1 MADQNNTIA
10 NLARSGRMRIAA
22 ALLVT
27 ALVGGSLGVII
38 LRGENAGNALL
49 YSGLDLEEAA
59 EIAGRLDTANISYSL
74 EGGGS
79 AIFVNRARVDQARM
93 MLSEQ
98 GLPTRGSV
106 GWEIFDKSDSFGA
119 TTFVQ
124 NINKIRALEGELS
137 RTIASLDLVTAARV
151 HLVLPERTLFQRE
164 GEKPKATVVLGLTGS
179 SMNGEKV
186 RAIRNLVASAVP
198 GLAVSSITIV
208 DDEGRMLAAGTDS
221 EEGGGLA
228 GAMGDERKV
237 ALEEQQ
243 RRKVLEIVENIAGIG
258 AARVQVSLDV
268 DFNRITQSQETFDPD
283 GRVIRSSS
291 TIENSSS
298 SSDSDGQ
305 EGVTV
310 GNNVPGEEQAAP
322 EAEATSQSSQSSTE
336 ETVNYEI
343 SRSTRTE
350 IIEGGRIQRMTVAVA
365 VDDKRVPGVDG
376 EPATFEPRAPEE
388 IDRILTLVKSAV
400 GFDESRGDVITVEN
414 ISFARPEAS
423 LDGAEP
429 PGPFDFD
436 KFDIVRGVE
445 IGALLITAL
454 MLVFFVLRPLIKGL
468 ISRSEDD
475 QDLSLPA
482 PGANKRALPPGGG
495 HQPPTAVGVP
505 DPDLSGISSE
515 PPGPSEPGIDVA
527 RISGQVKASSIKKM
541 SEVVNQHPDESL
553 SIIRTWLAEPNREA
567 V

>member
-1 MADQNNTIA
+1 MAEQENTIA

-22 ALLVT
+22 ALVVT

-38 LRGENAGNALL
+38 LRGDNAGNALL

-59 EIAGRLDTANISYSL
+59 EIAGRLETANIRYSL

-79 AIFVNRARVDQARM
+79 ALFVNRSKVDQARM

-106 GWEIFDKSDSFGA
+106 GWEIFDKTDSFGA
-119 TTFVQ
+119 TSFVQ

-137 RTIASLDLVTAARV
+137 RTISSLDLVSAARV
-151 HLVLPERTLFQRE
+151 HLVLPERPLFQRD
-164 GEKPKATVVLGLTGS
+164 GEQPKATVVLGLTGS

-198 GLAVSSITIV
+198 GLAVSAITIV
-208 DDEGRMLAAGTDS
+208 DDQGRMLAAGS
-221 EEGGGLA
+221 EAGEDGGMT
-228 GAMGDERKV
+228 GAMGDDRKV

-243 RRKVLEIVENIAGIG
+243 RLKVLEIVENIAGIG

-268 DFNRITQSQETFDPD
+268 DFNRVTQSQETFDPD
-283 GRVIRSSS
+283 GRVLRSSS
-291 TIENSSS
+291 TIENSSNS
-298 SSDSDGQ
+298 RDN
-305 EGVTV
+305 EGRETVTV
-310 GNNVPGEEQAAP
+310 TNNIPGAENAET
-322 EAEATSQSSQSSTE
+322 EAQPTSQSSQTSTE

-350 IIEGGRIQRMTVAVA
+350 VIEGGRVQRMTVAVA
-365 VDDKRVPGVDG
+365 VDDKRIPGVDG
-376 EPATFEPRAPEE
+376 EPATYESRTPEE

-400 GFDESRGDVITVEN
+400 GFDEARGDVITVEN
-414 ISFARPEAS
+414 IAFARPDAS
-423 LDGAEP
+423 LEDAVA

-436 KFDIVRGVE
+436 KFDVARGVE

-454 MLVFFVLRPLIKGL
+454 MLVFFVLRPLVKGL
-468 ISRSEDD
+468 MSRSDDDD
-475 QDLSLPA
+475 QLGLTGDSSTRRAIAPA
-482 PGANKRALPPGGG
+482 ANNAPP
-495 HQPPTAVGVP
+495 AAAGVP
-505 DPDLSGISSE
+505 DPDLSGIAE
-515 PPGPSEPGIDVA
+515 PPARSDPGIDVT

-541 SEVVNQHPDESL
+541 SEVVGQYPDESVA
-553 SIIRTWLAEPNREA
+553 IIRTWLAEPSAESR
-567 V
+567 

>member
-1 MADQNNTIA
+1 MAEQQNTIA

-59 EIAGRLDTANISYSL
+59 EIAGRLETANIRYSL

-79 AIFVNRARVDQARM
+79 AIFVNRSRVDQARM

-106 GWEIFDKSDSFGA
+106 GWEIFDKSDSFGQ

-124 NINKIRALEGELS
+124 NINKIRALEGELA

-151 HLVLPERTLFQRE
+151 HLVLPERPLFQRE
-164 GEKPKATVVLGLTGS
+164 GEKPKATVVLGLTGNA
-179 SMNGEKV
+179 MNGEKV

-198 GLAVSSITIV
+198 GLAVSAITIV
-208 DDEGRMLAAGTDS
+208 DDQGRMLAAGS
-221 EEGGGLA
+221 EAGEDGGLS
-228 GAMGDERKV
+228 GAMGEERKV

-243 RRKVLEIVENIAGIG
+243 RQKVLEIVENIAGIG

-268 DFNRITQSQETFDPD
+268 DFNRVTESQEIFDPD

-291 TIENSSS
+291 TLENSSNS
-298 SSDSDGQ
+298 RDNQ
-305 EGVTV
+305 QREGVTV
-310 GNNVPGEEQAAP
+310 ANNIPDGEDIQT
-322 EAEATSQSSQSSTE
+322 EAQPTSQSSQTSTE

-350 IIEGGRIQRMTVAVA
+350 VIEGGRVQRMTVAVA
-365 VDDKRVPGVDG
+365 VDDKRIPGVDG
-376 EPATFEPRAPEE
+376 EPATFEPRSPEE

-400 GFDESRGDVITVEN
+400 GFNEERGDVITVEN
-414 ISFARPEAS
+414 IAFARPEAS
-423 LDGAEP
+423 LEDATA

-436 KFDIVRGVE
+436 KFDVVRGVE

-454 MLVFFVLRPLIKGL
+454 MLVLFVLRPLVQGL
-468 ISRSEDD
+468 MSRSDD
-475 QDLSLPA
+475 DGQLGLDGPA
-482 PGANKRALPPGGG
+482 PGQRKISSGANNA
-495 HQPPTAVGVP
+495 PPTAAGVP
-505 DPDLSGISSE
+505 DPDLSGIAE
-515 PPGPSEPGIDVA
+515 PPAPTDPGIDVA
-527 RISGQVKASSIKKM
+527 RISGRVKASSIKKM
-541 SEVVNQHPDESL
+541 SEVVSQHPDESL
-553 SIIRTWLAEPNREA
+553 AIIRTWLAEPNKESA
-567 V
+567 

>member
-1 MADQNNTIA
+1 MAEQNNTIA

-38 LRGENAGNALL
+38 LRGDNAGNALL

-59 EIAGRLDTANISYSL
+59 EIAGRLDTANIRYTL

-79 AIFVNRARVDQARM
+79 AIFVNRSKVDQARM

-151 HLVLPERTLFQRE
+151 HLVLPERPLFQRE

-198 GLAVSSITIV
+198 GLAVGAITIV
-208 DDEGRMLAAGTDS
+208 DDEGRMLAAGADG
-221 EEGGGLA
+221 EEGGGMA

-291 TIENSSS
+291 TLESTSNSS
-298 SSDSDGQ
+298 DRDGQ

-310 GNNVPGEEQAAP
+310 ANNIPGGEQAAP
-322 EAEATSQSSQSSTE
+322 EAEASSQSSQSSTE

-350 IIEGGRIQRMTVAVA
+350 VIEGGRVQRMTVAVA
-365 VDDKRVPGVDG
+365 VDDKRIPGVDG
-376 EPATFEPRAPEE
+376 EPATYESRSPEE

-414 ISFARPEAS
+414 IAFARPESS
-423 LDGAEP
+423 LDGAEA

-436 KFDIVRGVE
+436 KFDVARGVE

-454 MLVFFVLRPLIKGL
+454 MLVFFVLRPLVKGL
-468 ISRSEDD
+468 MSRSDGGD
-475 QDLSLPA
+475 DLSLA
-482 PGANKRALPPGGG
+482 PPTGGKRALQSPAQR
-495 HQPPTAVGVP
+495 QPPTASGIP
-505 DPDLSGISSE
+505 DPDLSGMVAE
-515 PPGPSEPGIDVA
+515 LPGPAEPGIDVS

-553 SIIRTWLAEPNREA
+553 TIIRTWLAEPAREA